1 MDYMAHAVDINP
13 QFVEGIRSL
22 AHMAH
27 YNGDKETAV
36 DILKMGLKDNPE
48 DSVIV
53 ESLAAIT

>member
-1 MDYMAHAVDINP
+1 MAHAVDINP